1 VPDLRAEEG
10 PRARHVDRGRD
21 APTIE
26 VLVERARE
34 GDRHALEGVLR
45 AIRDDVYNL
54 AIRVLRDPHDAED
67 ATQEILVR
75 VMTRLSTFRG
85 EAAFSTWVY
94 RVAANLLF
102 SRRQSACEAQSLGF
116 RAFADDLAAG
126 PFGDP
131 PSGVDAT
138 LLEEEVK
145 LGCTSAM
152 LLCLDR
158 PHRLA
163 FVLGEVFELSST
175 QAAYIL
181 DVTPAAYRQRLARS
195 RARIRRFMEGNCGL
209 VNPSNTCRCARR
221 IGGAIGRGRVD
232 PDAPVFAGHPR
243 RPAVRRG
250 LVEMER
256 LHAAAVIFRSHPDY
270 RAPERVVAEVTR
282 ILDGPGLPVIAGR
295 AAPATG
301 VSPPR
306 RRP

>member
-1 VPDLRAEEG
+1 MPDLG
-10 PRARHVDRGRD
+10 SARRPARVEDPGRD

-26 VLVERARE
+26 RMVERARE
-34 GDRHALEGVLR
+34 GDRRALEGVLR
-45 AIRDDVYNL
+45 AIGDDVYNL

-75 VMTRLSTFRG
+75 VLTRLSTFRG

-102 SRRQSACEAQSLGF
+102 SRRQSRCEAQSLDFDG
-116 RAFADDLAAG
+116 FADDLAAG
-126 PFGDP
+126 PLADP

-163 FVLGEVFELSST
+163 FVLGEVFELSSA
-175 QAAYIL
+175 QASYIL
-181 DVTPAAYRQRLARS
+181 DITPAAYRQRLARS

-209 VNPSNTCRCARR
+209 VNPANTCRCARR
-221 IGGAIGRGRVD
+221 IASAISLGRID
-232 PDAPVFAGHPR
+232 PEAPTFAGHPR
-243 RPAVRRG
+243 RLAVRRG

-270 RAPERVVAEVTR
+270 LAPERVVAEVTR
-282 ILDGPGLPVIAGR
+282 ILDGPGLPVITER
-295 AAPATG
+295 AAAASS

-306 RRP
+306 RPP